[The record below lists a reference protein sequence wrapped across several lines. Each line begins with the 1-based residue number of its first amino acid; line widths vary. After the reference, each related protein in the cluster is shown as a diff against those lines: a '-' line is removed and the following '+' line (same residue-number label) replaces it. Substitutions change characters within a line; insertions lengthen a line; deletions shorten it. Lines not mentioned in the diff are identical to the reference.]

1 MVLIFWQLISLQG
14 KIHLQNVICFLED
27 GFLIMCHILCTKKN
41 NVLSC
46 LTILLATNLE
56 EKTQNIIIGDGNLI
70 IVIFQGNKK
79 KKNSPWF
86 PLFLFCWISFSE
98 IVFLPLPFLDSTY
111 GNVLSMLPT
120 KVGVRCPYILHSPDS
135 TCGAMLLFVSWI
147 LF

>member
-79 KKNSPWF
+79 KKKLSLISSFLVLLNFILGNSLSTPT
-86 PLFLFCWISFSE
+86 
-98 IVFLPLPFLDSTY
+98 LPRLHLWERTEYATYQGRGKVSVYSTLPRFNLWGY
-111 GNVLSMLPT
+111 V
-120 KVGVRCPYILHSPDS
+120 VVC
-135 TCGAMLLFVSWI
+135 
-147 LF
+147 